1 MNRTKTSL
9 DAMTQVRDQ
18 LRSGFFRKAVAI
30 MTTAA
35 LVMQP
40 SLALATVEDNAG
52 NDTNFA
58 AKCSVSEV
66 RFDTEKLV
74 NPEVDLGDPETTV
87 FAKDANGSEGERVYV
102 KDGTLD
108 PKSENANLGTI
119 TTTYKEA
126 AILPDDTRADVVV
139 SYQVDYMRTGVDQKA
154 KTGDEGGMEEREG
167 EKLKGKALVLASLG
181 KEFDDKGNSS
191 QDMRAEVRDGGGNDY
206 FGWAYAL
213 GGTTT
218 VTINGKV
225 TDTYTFLLPAWGVTQ
240 NASTYGSYKN
250 MVKVWGDTYARESY
264 TPDGIAYAPEL
275 HASLKVIDGETIRVM
290 GTNITEGNVQSDQL
304 RYSTGFAMDGSA
316 VNGGTFSFN
325 TSGSWRGKLDGG
337 DHKSNPNNLRMR
349 LGDLTHNIKSSTGLN
364 GNIQTTKGTGLP
376 TANEGGTLN
385 DAGNLTNILGVG
397 TYAIPNGKN
406 VVYTMTPDNG
416 YDIDTLL
423 VDDVVI
429 VPVRVENADGSFF
442 YTYAF
447 TNNQDHHNIHVTWLK
462 LPVPPANDEVTV
474 IPGLHDENAV
484 KSPSNVTPAV
494 EPKKDETPVKAAST
508 ETPKKE
514 PVVAPKAAVYTAK
527 AASRALPATSDHTV
541 AVAPLF
547 SLGLM
552 ALAGSMIVRRRTFE

>member
-9 DAMTQVRDQ
+9 DTMTQVRDQ
-18 LRSGFFRKAVAI
+18 LRSGFFRKAVAV

-40 SLALATVEDNAG
+40 SLAMATVEDNAG
-52 NDTNFA
+52 DNTNFA

-87 FAKDANGSEGERVYV
+87 FETGANGNEGTQVYV

-108 PKSENANLGTI
+108 PKSEHANMGTI

-154 KTGDEGGMEEREG
+154 KAGDEGGMEERDG
-167 EKLKGKALVLASLG
+167 EKLKGKAVVLSSLG

-191 QDMRAEVRDGGGNDY
+191 QNMRAAVHDGGGNDY

-240 NASTYGSYKN
+240 NASPYPTYRT
-250 MVKVWGDTYARESY
+250 MVKVWGDTYARESF
-264 TPDGIAYAPEL
+264 TPNGIAYAPEL
-275 HASLKVIDGETIRVM
+275 HSSLSVIDGDTIRV
-290 GTNITEGNVQSDQL
+290 TDTISEGSVQSDQL

-316 VNGGTFSFN
+316 SNGGSFAFN
-325 TSGSWRGKLDGG
+325 TSGSWRGGLGNG
-337 DHKSNPNNLRMR
+337 TLQTNPNNLRMR

-364 GNIQTTKGTGLP
+364 GNIQTTKGTGHL

-385 DAGNLTNILGVG
+385 DAGDFTNILGVG

-406 VVYTMTPDNG
+406 VVYTMTPDKG

-474 IPGLHDENAV
+474 IPGLHDENAAT
-484 KSPSNVTPAV
+484 SPSNVTPAV

-514 PVVAPKAAVYTAK
+514 PTVAPKAAVYNAK
-527 AASRALPATSDHTV
+527 AASRTLPATSDHTV

-547 SLGLM
+547 SLGLL